1 LNKSLLVKKSN
12 TIEDVIKNVLE
23 KLKMNFDETVDKN
36 KYFLKSVDTEDYLYG
51 DSLFIHIDYIN
62 KKLKGKNIF

>member
-1 LNKSLLVKKSN
+1 LVKKSN

-23 KLKMNFDETVDKN
+23 KLKLNFDETVDKN